1 MNTNHYVAE
10 FTNKDGKFDFKKSKD
25 FNEALKLEFIER
37 CKEININDDEKRY
50 QKAVEQMRQ
59 KFDNISKKI
68 AFGIPEQVWNYFY
81 GSVVCDLRE
90 VYIPSYMKRQEEMD
104 ERIYN
109 QVKQAFKN
117 FRMPS
122 LNMELCTKE
131 EFEQQLTYQRMFN
144 SSENWEE
151 FFNTH
156 KRDYYTILKW
166 LDTRESFLKRRKIR
180 QMKQEMKLKQAKQ

>member
-1 MNTNHYVAE
+1 MNTNNYVAE

-81 GSVVCDLRE
+81 GSVVCDSRE

-109 QVKQAFKN
+109 QI
-117 FRMPS
+117 
-122 LNMELCTKE
+122 
-131 EFEQQLTYQRMFN
+131 Y
-144 SSENWEE
+144 
-151 FFNTH
+151 
-156 KRDYYTILKW
+156 
-166 LDTRESFLKRRKIR
+166 
-180 QMKQEMKLKQAKQ
+180 